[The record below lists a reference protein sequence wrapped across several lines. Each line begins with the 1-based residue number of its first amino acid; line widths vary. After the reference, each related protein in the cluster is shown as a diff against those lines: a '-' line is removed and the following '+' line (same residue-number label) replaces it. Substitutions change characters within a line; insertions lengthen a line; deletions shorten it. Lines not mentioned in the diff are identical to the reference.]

1 MLESA
6 ALTSQPHPG
15 GARRIL
21 IDLALI
27 FWLLLLGTFTGF
39 AAGLLGIGGGMVMVP
54 FITMLLSSRGFP
66 IDIVVKVAIAT
77 SLTTILFT
85 SLASVRAHHK
95 RGAVNWPLVRL
106 LAPGMVI
113 GSIGGAQI
121 AHVLDGKLLAITF
134 AIFVGFMATQMLF
147 KREIQADRSLPAKGG
162 MFAAGGVIGVISAI
176 VGAGGGFVTVPFL
189 TRANIRI
196 HEAVASSAACGFPI
210 ALAGTLGY
218 IIAGWNLELPAG
230 TIGYVY
236 LPALVCIVATSML
249 TAPWGARAAHAMS
262 VAWLKRVFA
271 LLLYAL
277 CVYMLW
283 KGLAG

>member
-1 MLESA
+1 M
-6 ALTSQPHPG
+6 
-15 GARRIL
+15 
-21 IDLALI
+21 IDFPLI
-27 FWLLLLGTFTGF
+27 FWFLVLGTFTGF

-85 SLASVRAHHK
+85 SLSSVRAHHK
-95 RGAVNWPLVRL
+95 RGAVRWPLVRT
-106 LAPGMVI
+106 LAPGMVV
-113 GSIGGAQI
+113 GSIIGAQI
-121 AHVLDGKLLAITF
+121 AHVLDGRLLAMTF
-134 AIFVGFMATQMLF
+134 ALFVGFMATQMLV
-147 KREIQADRSLPAKGG
+147 KRGVHADRTLPGNGG
-162 MFAAGGVIGVISAI
+162 MLAAGGVIGAISAI

-189 TRANIRI
+189 TRANISI

-210 ALAGTLGY
+210 ALAGTIGY
-218 IIAGWNLELPAG
+218 IIAGWSLELPAG

-262 VAWLKRVFA
+262 TAGLKRVFA

-277 CVYMLW
+277 CAYMLW
-283 KGLAG
+283 KGFSG

>member
-1 MLESA
+1 MIDA
-6 ALTSQPHPG
+6 P
-15 GARRIL
+15 L
-21 IDLALI
+21 IVW
-27 FWLLLLGTFTGF
+27 FLLLGSFTGV
-39 AAGLLGIGGGMVMVP
+39 AAGLLGIGGGMVLVP
-54 FITMLLSSRGFP
+54 FITMLLSPRGFP

-85 SLASVRAHHK
+85 SLSSVRAHHK
-95 RGAVNWPLVRL
+95 RGAVRWEIVRA

-113 GSIGGAQI
+113 GSLAGAQV
-121 AHVLDGKLLAITF
+121 AHLLKGNLLAVTF
-134 AIFVGFMATQMLF
+134 AVFVGFMATQMLF
-147 KREIQADRSLPAKGG
+147 KREVRADRVLPGAPG
-162 MFAAGGVIGVISAI
+162 MFGAGGIIGVISAI

-189 TRANIRI
+189 TRSNVTI
-196 HEAVASSAACGFPI
+196 HEAVATSAACGFPI

-236 LPALVCIVATSML
+236 LPALICIVATSIL
-249 TAPWGARAAHAMS
+249 TAPLGARIAHALS
-262 VAWLKRVFA
+262 VAGLKRVFA

-277 CVYMLW
+277 CAYMLW